1 MSGGDWLAN
10 IEGRS
15 AARELGIVVAAI
27 VVLVGPAQAAKFSR
41 CATAGRQLTGP
52 TETRCSNGASS
63 TTTQNP
69 LTDSYGTT
77 IWPGWGSKPGRSF
90 PQATPMPRRCTIVR
104 NPSTG
109 ALDTLCYGQ

>member
-1 MSGGDWLAN
+1 MGGGDWFAN

-27 VVLVGPAQAAKFSR
+27 VALAGPAQAAKFSR
-41 CATAGRQLTGP
+41 CATAGHQLTGP
-52 TETRCSNGASS
+52 TETRCSDSASS

-69 LTDSYGTT
+69 LTDGHDTT
-77 IWPGWGSKPGRSF
+77 LWPDWGSKPKRSF

-104 NPSTG
+104 NPATG
-109 ALDTLCYGQ
+109 ALDTTCFGQ